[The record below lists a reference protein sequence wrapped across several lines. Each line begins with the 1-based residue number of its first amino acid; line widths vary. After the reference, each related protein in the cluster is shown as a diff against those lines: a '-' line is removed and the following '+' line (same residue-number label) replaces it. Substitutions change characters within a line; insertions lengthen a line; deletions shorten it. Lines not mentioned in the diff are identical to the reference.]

1 METHM
6 TKAQTAW
13 AVLTAMFIAASI
25 VLLTV
30 PTTQHPVAFAT
41 VCIVVGVVGWL
52 ALGLMIF
59 NDNRT

>member
-1 METHM
+1 M

-30 PTTQHPVAFAT
+30 PTTEHPTAFAI
-41 VCIVVGVVGWL
+41 VCLVVGILGWL